1 MGFALDLKA
10 FADKTSAK
18 ANAVVRK
25 VVLDVG
31 TALVM
36 KSPVGDPTYW
46 INPPPPGYVGGRF
59 RANWQYDFGAIDHT
73 VTEKID
79 AEGSATISAI
89 TGAIN
94 PEAAGHIHYLTN
106 SLPYAQRLEDG
117 WSHRQA
123 PNGMVNLTVL
133 EFAPIVEA
141 AAREVQ

>member
-18 ANAVVRK
+18 ANLVVRK

-59 RANWQYDFGAIDHT
+59 RANWQYGFGVVDYTTSEAIDP
-73 VTEKID
+73 
-79 AEGSATISAI
+79 AGSATISAI
-89 TGAIN
+89 DGKLN
-94 PEAAGHIHYLTN
+94 PEAAGHIHYITN
-106 SLPYAQRLEDG
+106 SLPYAQRLEEG
-117 WSHRQA
+117 WSYRQA

-133 EFAPIVEA
+133 EFVPIVEA